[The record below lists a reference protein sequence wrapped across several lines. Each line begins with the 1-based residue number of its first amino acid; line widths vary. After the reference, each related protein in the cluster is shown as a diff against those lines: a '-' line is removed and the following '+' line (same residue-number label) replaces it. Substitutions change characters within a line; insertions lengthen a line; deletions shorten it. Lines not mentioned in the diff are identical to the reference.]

1 MAQGAYIV
9 FKTKP
14 FNGYKMGMEVF
25 KNKQAVAIPEKKFVE
40 AKESNKDLCIVDKSS
55 KNLQYMILDR
65 NEIPLSIAV
74 YDDKWGRME
83 TYKLYYYIWKPLKQL
98 TLL

>member
-1 MAQGAYIV
+1 MAQEAFIV

-14 FNGYKMGMEVF
+14 FEGYKMGMQEF
-25 KNKQAVAIPEKKFVE
+25 KGKKAVAIPEKKFIE

-55 KNLQYMILDR
+55 TTLQYMILDR
-65 NEIPLSIAV
+65 NEVPLSIAV

-83 TYKLYYYIWKPLKQL
+83 TYKLYYYIWKPTKQL
-98 TLL
+98 SLL